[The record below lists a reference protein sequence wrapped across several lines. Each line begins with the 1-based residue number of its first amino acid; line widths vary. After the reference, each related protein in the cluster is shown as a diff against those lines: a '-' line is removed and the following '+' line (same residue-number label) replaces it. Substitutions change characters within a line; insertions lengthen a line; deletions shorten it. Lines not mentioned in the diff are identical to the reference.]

1 MLTSDHA
8 EAKEV
13 GFPDAGQVAHLLEEL
28 TPGGLHLWAGQEALR
43 AQSRAAPGRGG
54 GAEEGLH

>member
-1 MLTSDHA
+1 M
-8 EAKEV
+8 